1 MPEPQQPAQIPRDVL
16 SRPPKELKRLAR
28 EGCWAGSHAGR
39 ARLYPRLIQQV
50 SCRLVTPDALVYR
63 DVAGRLF
70 GKPSV
75 SSHPLPEFL
84 EGCPMPTYCLSPHGV
99 TALKKILICVGALFP
114 DITHSPLLPALA
126 ALLLHYSEDEA
137 QCFESVSRLIASN
150 APHAGYIDQSFL
162 AHQASCMTFGDLANK
177 HCPAAHKLIAG
188 TAKNVLEVYSEWLS
202 WLFPGLPFGY
212 AVRVLDVFLLEGQK
226 VLYRI
231 ALALL
236 KQFRLSVTPAG
247 LQGSDIKAELQA
259 FVRNIAEHVT
269 VDKLLE
275 RAFGIRLFSR
285 KEIWL
290 LQMAN
295 RKALM
300 ERGITVVQR
309 RPSFHLAVDM
319 QNFSSSTVTAQEMRL
334 VWSWIPE
341 RFSLFPPL
349 LLFST
354 SEHGCSLQRFYTCCE
369 GYEPTVLLIKTTE
382 GEVCGAFLSS
392 DWSERKKSGA
402 TSGFFGTGECFVF
415 TVSHGLCLALSLH
428 YCPARTP
435 CPFPAPGPDPDAAL
449 GPSPLSSSSTFPQR
463 GRGAQGQGQGSP
475 GVSRCP
481 GAPRGREVRVGAHQ
495 EAGAGQGRAALPAAL
510 AFPRS
515 RIPARLL
522 PGQPQLQP
530 QPPRRALA
538 AEERPPVPVPGH
550 QALPPALQNCL
561 HVYVRLPGRDRYRW
575 RGRPS
580 SVPGRQPAP
589 GTHGALRDLRQPPAL
604 PGELPGAALGSVGLP
619 ERVVPVG
626 TRLVCRPRARGP
638 LPALATPG
646 RAVATSA
653 AAPLS
658 IVPSALRSHQ
668 ITSDQITSDQIRSA
682 LPVPWREG
690 EAVPGPGLRALPL
703 GTFEVPSRSLNPAH
717 ATQCVPVWGAGGEA
731 SQSGVSHT
739 LLACLQRGAQQT
751 SGSTGRFCGNSEPG
765 RNPTPSSKAHQKHSQ
780 IRFPLA
786 PSPAQPSKHPRS
798 SAASVGIQDCP
809 GSTST
814 GRDSSRPWLEVLP
827 GDGKALPGV
836 CRAATAPGGP
846 HVWG

>member
-1 MPEPQQPAQIPRDVL
+1 MLQVGLSLPRCPGAGAAAFPMAEPAAGEDAGTGREVLGSAPVTIVVTPEADTWDIDTSSCRGCGHFVDWDKMPEPPRPAQIPRDVL

-39 ARLYPRLIQQV
+39 ARLYPRLIQRV

-84 EGCPMPTYCLSPHGV
+84 EGCPVPTYCLSPHGV

-126 ALLLHYSEDEA
+126 ALLLHYSQDEA
-137 QCFESVSRLIASN
+137 QCFESLSRLIASN
-150 APHAGYIDQSFL
+150 APHAAYIDQSFL

-177 HCPAAHKLIAG
+177 HCPAAHRLIAG
-188 TAKNVLEVYSEWLS
+188 AADSVLEVYSQWLS

-236 KQFRLSVTPAG
+236 KQFRLSVGPAG
-247 LQGSDIKAELQA
+247 LQGSDVKAELQA
-259 FVRNIAEHVT
+259 FARNIAEHVT

-354 SEHGCSLQRFYTCCE
+354 AEDGCSLQRFYTCCE

-415 TVSHGLCLALSLH
+415 TVRPEAERYEWVLIKEPELAK
-428 YCPARTP
+428 A
-435 CPFPAPGPDPDAAL
+435 
-449 GPSPLSSSSTFPQR
+449 
-463 GRGAQGQGQGSP
+463 
-475 GVSRCP
+475 V
-481 GAPRGREVRVGAHQ
+481 
-495 EAGAGQGRAALPAAL
+495 
-510 AFPRS
+510 PRS
-515 RIPARLL
+515 
-522 PGQPQLQP
+522 
-530 QPPRRALA
+530 
-538 AEERPPVPVPGH
+538 
-550 QALPPALQNCL
+550 
-561 HVYVRLPGRDRYRW
+561 
-575 RGRPS
+575 
-580 SVPGRQPAP
+580 
-589 GTHGALRDLRQPPAL
+589 
-604 PGELPGAALGSVGLP
+604 
-619 ERVVPVG
+619 
-626 TRLVCRPRARGP
+626 
-638 LPALATPG
+638 
-646 RAVATSA
+646 
-653 AAPLS
+653 
-658 IVPSALRSHQ
+658 
-668 ITSDQITSDQIRSA
+668 
-682 LPVPWREG
+682 
-690 EAVPGPGLRALPL
+690 
-703 GTFEVPSRSLNPAH
+703 
-717 ATQCVPVWGAGGEA
+717 
-731 SQSGVSHT
+731 
-739 LLACLQRGAQQT
+739 
-751 SGSTGRFCGNSEPG
+751 
-765 RNPTPSSKAHQKHSQ
+765 
-780 IRFPLA
+780 
-786 PSPAQPSKHPRS
+786 PSPAPESRLGCSRDSRSSSPNHLAVPSPQRRGRLSPFLAVRHFLLPSKT
-798 SAASVGIQDCP
+798 ASMFMCGSRDGIVIGKG
-809 GSTST
+809 GSKS
-814 GRDSSRPWLEVLP
+814 V
-827 GDGKALPGV
+827 
-836 CRAATAPGGP
+836 
-846 HVWG
+846 